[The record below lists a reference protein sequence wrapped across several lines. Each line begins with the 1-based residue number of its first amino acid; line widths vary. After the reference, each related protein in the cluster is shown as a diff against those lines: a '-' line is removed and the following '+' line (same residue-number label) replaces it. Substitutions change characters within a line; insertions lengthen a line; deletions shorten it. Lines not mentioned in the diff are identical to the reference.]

1 MWPHTPVPRWPSGP
15 RLSRYHR
22 VRSRVCARVYVCA
35 AFCVQVNTGNRPGDG
50 VVDVFSGTSPT
61 SLAWLAGAR
70 HGGNTSFVAAAGL
83 VYYVRVEG
91 VGNSSGEAQVTV
103 TCWGCAPFPSATPA
117 PGGAQGH
124 CSRLPAIISVTSTLV
139 ASVAMV
145 GVMALQVVMGVSEA
159 LVGVAGVGLEYGGVG
174 GGILGLDLG
183 LLEAS
188 VHPAQAGAWWDA
200 RHDCPCIPV
209 YVCVCVL

>member
-1 MWPHTPVPRWPSGP
+1 M
-15 RLSRYHR
+15 
-22 VRSRVCARVYVCA
+22 
-35 AFCVQVNTGNRPGDG
+35 
-50 VVDVFSGTSPT
+50 VDVFSGTSAT

-70 HGGNTSFVAAAGL
+70 HGGNTSFVASPGL

-103 TCWGCAPFPSATPA
+103 TCLGCVPFPSATPA
-117 PGGAQGH
+117 PGPQGH
-124 CSRLPAIISVTSTLV
+124 CNRVPAVISVTSTLV
-139 ASVAMV
+139 ATVAVV
-145 GVMALQVVMGVSEA
+145 GVMALQVVVGVSEA

-188 VHPAQAGAWWDA
+188 GALAPGPRD
-200 RHDCPCIPV
+200 V
-209 YVCVCVL
+209 